1 MANNIRLDRLHGLKA
16 EINYQPIIDK
26 FGNDTASYLKR
37 SSPRGRR
44 RSKTYAQGWEFKV
57 DSKTKDSYGG
67 KVWNATNYQLTHLL
81 ENGHLIVNK
90 IGGVGWAS
98 AVPHIDPVYQKIKS
112 PFEKAM
118 ENAEIKADLY

>member
-1 MANNIRLDRLHGLKA
+1 MANIRLENFTGLSA
-16 EINYQPIIDK
+16 DIDYQSIIDK
-26 FGNDTASYLKR
+26 FGNDTASYLVR

-44 RSKTYAQGWEFKV
+44 RNKTYAQGWEFKV
-57 DSKTKDSYGG
+57 DKKTKDNYGG

-98 AVPHIDPVYQKIKS
+98 PQPHINIAFQQVKE
-112 PFEKAM
+112 PFIKAM
-118 ENAEIKADLY
+118 QNAEIRTQFK

>member
-1 MANNIRLDRLHGLKA
+1 MANIRLENFTGLSA
-16 EINYQPIIDK
+16 DIDYQSIIDK
-26 FGNDTASYLKR
+26 FGNDTASYLVR

-44 RSKTYAQGWEFKV
+44 RNKTYAQGWEFKV
-57 DSKTKDSYGG
+57 DKKTKDNYGG

-98 AVPHIDPVYQKIKS
+98 PQPHIDEAYQRIKY
-112 PFEKAM
+112 PFLKAM
-118 ENAEIKADLY
+118 EQVEIKVDIK